1 MIGISESLFLLAG
14 VVVFLL
20 MWLAL
25 HWRRIAVDYRAIC
38 KDHQRTIF
46 MQEREL
52 LDLRI
57 YKRNLEHRVEKRAM
71 L

>member
-1 MIGISESLFLLAG
+1 MGTPELLFLLAI

-25 HWRRIAVDYRAIC
+25 HWRSIAIDYRAIC
-38 KDHQRTIF
+38 KDHQHTIF

-52 LDLRI
+52 LDLRP
-57 YKRNLEHRVEKRAM
+57 YKRNHDHRAEKRAM

>member
-1 MIGISESLFLLAG
+1 MGTPELLFLLAI

-25 HWRRIAVDYRAIC
+25 HWRSIAIDYRAIC
-38 KDHQRTIF
+38 KDHQRTIL

-57 YKRNLEHRVEKRAM
+57 YKRNHDHRVEKRAM

>member
-1 MIGISESLFLLAG
+1 MILIELLIVLA
-14 VVVFLL
+14 V
-20 MWLAL
+20 LAL
-25 HWRRIAVDYRAIC
+25 IVWRALSWRRDAMDYKAIC
-38 KDHQRTIF
+38 KDHQHTIL

>member
-1 MIGISESLFLLAG
+1 MGTPELLFLLAI

-25 HWRRIAVDYRAIC
+25 HWRSIAIDYRAIC
-38 KDHQRTIF
+38 KDHQRTILL
-46 MQEREL
+46 QEREL
-52 LDLRI
+52 LDLRP
-57 YKRNLEHRVEKRAM
+57 YKRNHDHRVEKRAM

>member
-1 MIGISESLFLLAG
+1 MGLAELFF
-14 VVVFLL
+14 VVLI
-20 MWLAL
+20 LAL
-25 HWRRIAVDYRAIC
+25 IVWRALSWRRDALDYKAIC
-38 KDHQRTIF
+38 RDHQHTIF

-57 YKRNLEHRVEKRAM
+57 YKRNLEHRAAKRAM

>member
-1 MIGISESLFLLAG
+1 MSLTELLIVLA
-14 VVVFLL
+14 V
-20 MWLAL
+20 LAL
-25 HWRRIAVDYRAIC
+25 IVWRALSWRRDALDYKAIC
-38 KDHQRTIF
+38 KDHQRTILL
-46 MQEREL
+46 QEREL

>member
-38 KDHQRTIF
+38 KDHQRTILL
-46 MQEREL
+46 QEREL
-52 LDLRI
+52 LDLRP
-57 YKRNLEHRVEKRAM
+57 YKRNHDHRADKRAM

>member
-1 MIGISESLFLLAG
+1 MGLPELLFLLAI

-38 KDHQRTIF
+38 KDHQRTILL
-46 MQEREL
+46 QEREL

-57 YKRNLEHRVEKRAM
+57 YKRNHDHRVEKRAM

>member
-1 MIGISESLFLLAG
+1 MGLAELFF
-14 VVVFLL
+14 VVLI
-20 MWLAL
+20 LAL
-25 HWRRIAVDYRAIC
+25 IVWRALSWRRDALDYKAIC
-38 KDHQRTIF
+38 KDHQHTIF

-57 YKRNLEHRVEKRAM
+57 YKRNHDHRVEKRAM

>member
-1 MIGISESLFLLAG
+1 MGTPELLFLLAI

-25 HWRRIAVDYRAIC
+25 HWRSIAIDYRAIC
-38 KDHQRTIF
+38 KDHQRTILL
-46 MQEREL
+46 QEREL

-57 YKRNLEHRVEKRAM
+57 YKRNHDHRVEKRAM

>member
-1 MIGISESLFLLAG
+1 MSLAELLIVMA
-14 VVVFLL
+14 V
-20 MWLAL
+20 LAL
-25 HWRRIAVDYRAIC
+25 IVWRALSWRCDALDYKAIC
-38 KDHQRTIF
+38 RDHQHTIF

-57 YKRNLEHRVEKRAM
+57 YKRNHDHRVEKRAM

>member
-1 MIGISESLFLLAG
+1 MGLPELLFLLAI

-25 HWRRIAVDYRAIC
+25 HWRSIAIDYRAIC
-38 KDHQRTIF
+38 KDHQRTILL
-46 MQEREL
+46 QEREL
-52 LDLRI
+52 LDLRP
-57 YKRNLEHRVEKRAM
+57 YKRNHDHRAEKRAM

>member
-1 MIGISESLFLLAG
+1 MSLAELLIVLA
-14 VVVFLL
+14 V
-20 MWLAL
+20 LAL
-25 HWRRIAVDYRAIC
+25 IVWRALSWRRDAMDYKAIC
-38 KDHQRTIF
+38 KDHQHTIL

>member
-1 MIGISESLFLLAG
+1 MGLAELFF
-14 VVVFLL
+14 VVLI
-20 MWLAL
+20 LAL
-25 HWRRIAVDYRAIC
+25 IVWRALSWRRDAMDYKAIC
-38 KDHQRTIF
+38 KDHQHTIL

>member
-1 MIGISESLFLLAG
+1 MGTPELLFLLAI

-25 HWRRIAVDYRAIC
+25 HWRSIAIDYRAIC
-38 KDHQRTIF
+38 KDHQRTILL
-46 MQEREL
+46 QEREL
-52 LDLRI
+52 LDLRP
-57 YKRNLEHRVEKRAM
+57 YKRNHNHRADKRSM

>member
-1 MIGISESLFLLAG
+1 MSLTELLIVLA
-14 VVVFLL
+14 V
-20 MWLAL
+20 LAL
-25 HWRRIAVDYRAIC
+25 IVWRALSWRRDALDYKAIC
-38 KDHQRTIF
+38 KDHQHTIL

-57 YKRNLEHRVEKRAM
+57 YKRNLEHRAAKRAM

>member
-1 MIGISESLFLLAG
+1 MSLTQLLI
-14 VVVFLL
+14 V
-20 MWLAL
+20 LAVL
-25 HWRRIAVDYRAIC
+25 AVIVWRALSWRREAKDYKAIC
-38 KDHQRTIF
+38 KDHQHTIF

-57 YKRNLEHRVEKRAM
+57 YKRNLEHRAAKRAM

>member
-1 MIGISESLFLLAG
+1 MILTQLLIVLA
-14 VVVFLL
+14 V
-20 MWLAL
+20 LAL
-25 HWRRIAVDYRAIC
+25 IVWRALSWRRDAMDYKAIC
-38 KDHQRTIF
+38 KDHQHTIL

>member
-1 MIGISESLFLLAG
+1 MGTPELLFLLAI

-25 HWRRIAVDYRAIC
+25 HWRSIAIDYRAIC
-38 KDHQRTIF
+38 KDHQHTIF

-57 YKRNLEHRVEKRAM
+57 YKRNLEHRAAKRAM

>member
-1 MIGISESLFLLAG
+1 MSLTELLIVLAI
-14 VVVFLL
+14 
-20 MWLAL
+20 LAL
-25 HWRRIAVDYRAIC
+25 IVWRALSWRRDALDYKAIC
-38 KDHQRTIF
+38 RDHQHTIF

-57 YKRNLEHRVEKRAM
+57 YKRNLEHRAAKRAM

>member
-1 MIGISESLFLLAG
+1 MILTELLIVLA
-14 VVVFLL
+14 V
-20 MWLAL
+20 LAL
-25 HWRRIAVDYRAIC
+25 IVWRALSWRRDAMDYKAIC
-38 KDHQRTIF
+38 KDHQHTIL

>member
-1 MIGISESLFLLAG
+1 MGLAELFFVLLI
-14 VVVFLL
+14 
-20 MWLAL
+20 LAL
-25 HWRRIAVDYRAIC
+25 IVWRALSWRRDAMDYKAIC
-38 KDHQRTIF
+38 KDHQHTIL

>member
-1 MIGISESLFLLAG
+1 MGTPELLFLLAI

-38 KDHQRTIF
+38 KDHQRTILL
-46 MQEREL
+46 QEREL

-57 YKRNLEHRVEKRAM
+57 YKRNHDHRVEKRAM

>member
-1 MIGISESLFLLAG
+1 MGTPELLFLLAI

-25 HWRRIAVDYRAIC
+25 HWRSIAIDYRAIC

-57 YKRNLEHRVEKRAM
+57 YKRNHDHRAEKRAM

>member
-1 MIGISESLFLLAG
+1 MWLPELLFLLAI

-38 KDHQRTIF
+38 KDHQHTIF

>member
-1 MIGISESLFLLAG
+1 MSLTELLIVPA
-14 VVVFLL
+14 V
-20 MWLAL
+20 LAFIVWRAL
-25 HWRRIAVDYRAIC
+25 SWRRDALDYKAIC
-38 KDHQRTIF
+38 RDHQHTIF
-46 MQEREL
+46 MQELEL

>member
-1 MIGISESLFLLAG
+1 MGTPELLFLLAI

-25 HWRRIAVDYRAIC
+25 HWRSIAIDYRAIC
-38 KDHQRTIF
+38 KDHQRTILL
-46 MQEREL
+46 QEREL
-52 LDLRI
+52 LDLRP
-57 YKRNLEHRVEKRAM
+57 YKRNHDHRADKRAM

>member
-1 MIGISESLFLLAG
+1 MGTPELLFLLAI

-25 HWRRIAVDYRAIC
+25 HWRSIAIDYRAIC
-38 KDHQRTIF
+38 KDHQRTILL
-46 MQEREL
+46 QEREL
-52 LDLRI
+52 LDWRI
-57 YKRNLEHRVEKRAM
+57 YKRNHDHRVEKRAM

>member
-1 MIGISESLFLLAG
+1 MEISGVFYVLAAIIM
-14 VVVFLL
+14 FML
-20 MWLAL
+20 MGLAL
-25 HWRRIAVDYRAIC
+25 RWRRIALDYRAIC
-38 KDHQRTIF
+38 KDHQHTIF

-57 YKRNLEHRVEKRAM
+57 YKRNLEHRAAKRAM